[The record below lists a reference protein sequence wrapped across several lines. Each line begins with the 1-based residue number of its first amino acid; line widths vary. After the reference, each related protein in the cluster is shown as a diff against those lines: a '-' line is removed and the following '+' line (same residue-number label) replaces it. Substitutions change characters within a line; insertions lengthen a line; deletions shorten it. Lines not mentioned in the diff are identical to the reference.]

1 MQGMNATNESS
12 AITLLI
18 AGILPN
24 ELRVDGSG
32 NRAQSLSAFRDCGG
46 YRFGRSLETL
56 FLEDA
61 GRLHHWISS

>member
-18 AGILPN
+18 AESCQMN
-24 ELRVDGSG
+24 CELM
-32 NRAQSLSAFRDCGG
+32 AAALELTYPLSVIRG